1 MKKIADSITE
11 QIHMVR
17 YQHLNG
23 QRRLFGGMLLQ
34 WIDELA
40 GTVAFRH
47 TGGEVI
53 TAAIDNLVFKEPAF
67 LNDLI
72 VLKGKI
78 TFIGNTSME
87 VRVDTYVEN
96 AEGRRTMINQAYFVM
111 VSLDGDGVPRPIPK
125 VELCGGEE
133 QADWQAGEKRYK
145 LRRQRRIEN
154 Y

>member
-1 MKKIADSITE
+1 MKAIADSITE
-11 QIHMVR
+11 QVHMVR

-67 LNDLI
+67 LNDLV
-72 VLKGKI
+72 VLRGKI

-87 VRVDTYVEN
+87 VQVDTYVEN
-96 AEGRRTMINQAYFVM
+96 ADGRRTMINKAHFVM
-111 VSLDGDGVPRPIPK
+111 VSLDEKGTPRPVPT
-125 VELCGGEE
+125 VQLASDTERE
-133 QADWQAGEKRYK
+133 DWQAGEKRYT
-145 LRRQRRIEN
+145 LRRQRRIDN